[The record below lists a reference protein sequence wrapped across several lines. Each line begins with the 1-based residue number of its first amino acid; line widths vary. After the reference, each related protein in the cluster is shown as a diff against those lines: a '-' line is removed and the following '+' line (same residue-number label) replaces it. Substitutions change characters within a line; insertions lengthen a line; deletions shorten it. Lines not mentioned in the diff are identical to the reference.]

1 MLRKIEEKNI
11 EGEKGRE
18 REVGRKEVA
27 KKYKDWQ
34 ANCLGELCVEL
45 S

>member
-1 MLRKIEEKNI
+1 MLRKIAEKSI
-11 EGEKGRE
+11 ERE
-18 REVGRKEVA
+18 REKEREVDRKEVA